1 MWYKSY
7 KYVTNLTVNENRSA
21 HTSCRCASAARLC
34 GFSRVTQQQQSC
46 ANFTMRRHNHDS
58 LERPVVQHA
67 SLGSSNDP
75 FPHHQQP
82 KLQGEKNVTS
92 MGKLSVM
99 KIRMCVFLTR
109 DSYQHLVL
117 VWAALR
123 VTCLSTRSHKFVY
136 MSTVETGITA
146 WDTNNWF
153 SLFKPPQRNYYSI
166 NVHFYAA
173 FVFLSYFL
181 FNQHFTL
188 TNSWSHISSHYSKT
202 HFHNYSLSN
211 SVWYRQIN

>member
-7 KYVTNLTVNENRSA
+7 KYVTNLTVNETRSA

-82 KLQGEKNVTS
+82 KLQGEKKCDFNGETKCHEDQDVCFS
-92 MGKLSVM
+92 
-99 KIRMCVFLTR
+99 
-109 DSYQHLVL
+109 DSGLQNLASTNTLYCAELR
-117 VWAALR
+117 WAEKSR
-123 VTCLSTRSHKFVY
+123 VTC
-136 MSTVETGITA
+136 
-146 WDTNNWF
+146 
-153 SLFKPPQRNYYSI
+153 YS
-166 NVHFYAA
+166 V
-173 FVFLSYFL
+173 
-181 FNQHFTL
+181 
-188 TNSWSHISSHYSKT
+188 
-202 HFHNYSLSN
+202 
-211 SVWYRQIN
+211 SVWDPVNLFLCPLLKQE